1 MKKAIILAVVAIALI
16 IAGVGLVNRKREA
29 IATLPKPE
37 GQPQTVATATAVE
50 GTLDV
55 TSHQLGMLQAFTQAD
70 LAPRITGH
78 ILSIAKREGDTVEEG
93 EVVCIVDDRELA
105 DRAAAAQAEVLATR
119 ERLAG
124 AKSVYQTQRS
134 IYARDE
140 KLYAVGAISQ
150 EALERSRAALDSAEA
165 AVRAYEASIQGQERS
180 AAASR
185 VQTAYAQVVAPFSGV
200 VTKRWAEPGDLA
212 VPGKPVLTIERASP
226 VRVVVQVPQEEMLQ
240 ARKAMKVYLT
250 YGAERLP
257 ATVSKVYPA
266 LGRNLLGSL
275 EIVLPRPPFGLPT
288 GSTVA
293 VDVVTASVHGI
304 LVPENALARTE
315 QGTFAYP
322 VQDGTVRIRQV
333 QVLGTAGGKAAVKGG
348 ISAGAVLAV
357 AQENRLLTLAD
368 GMKVTPAGGKP

>member
-1 MKKAIILAVVAIALI
+1 
-16 IAGVGLVNRKREA
+16 
-29 IATLPKPE
+29 
-37 GQPQTVATATAVE
+37 
-50 GTLDV
+50 
-55 TSHQLGMLQAFTQAD
+55 
-70 LAPRITGH
+70 
-78 ILSIAKREGDTVEEG
+78 VEEG

-315 QGTFAYP
+315 QGTFAYL
-322 VQDGTVRIRQV
+322 VQDGTVRIRRV

-357 AQENRLLTLAD
+357 AQENRLLNLAD
-368 GMKVTPAGGKP
+368 GMKVTSAGGKP